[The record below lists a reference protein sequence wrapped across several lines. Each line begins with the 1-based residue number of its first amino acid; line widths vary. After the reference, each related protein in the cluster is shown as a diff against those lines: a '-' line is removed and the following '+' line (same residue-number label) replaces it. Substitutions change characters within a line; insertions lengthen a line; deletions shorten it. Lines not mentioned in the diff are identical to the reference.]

1 MHFLSKCQAAPGP
14 AVTGHPGSELT
25 ASWLVLG
32 GPTTWGCF
40 VSQMDFPPCRDRMDP
55 RHG

>member
-32 GPTTWGCF
+32 GPTTWGSF

-55 RHG
+55 HHG